1 MIPSMAT
8 TPTRPSGGL
17 VLVRITLG
25 FLSTWIGWSWATG
38 AGLPANSV
46 RNLIQNHAEG
56 LNGLAR
62 FWGESVVLYNADASA
77 FLAAWG
83 TLLAGVACT
92 IGLLTRPAA
101 SVLAFL
107 ALHLAVFGA
116 PELQPA
122 AWLATAAAL
131 GCALSRAGRSF
142 GLDRALD
149 GNLPSWLTWVKSTRN
164 SPF

>member
-1 MIPSMAT
+1 MAT
-8 TPTRPSGGL
+8 TPSRPSDGL

-38 AGLPANSV
+38 AGLAASSV
-46 RNLIQNHAEG
+46 RGTIQHHAET
-56 LNGLAR
+56 LPGLAR
-62 FWGESVVLYNADASA
+62 FWGNSVVLYNADASA
-77 FLAAWG
+77 FLTAWG

-92 IGLLTRPAA
+92 IGMLTRPAA
-101 SVLAFL
+101 SVLAFF
-107 ALHLAVFGA
+107 ALHLAVYGA
-116 PELQPA
+116 PEWQPA
-122 AWLATAAAL
+122 AWLATAAAI
-131 GCALSRAGRSF
+131 GCAASRAGRRV